1 MTAAKYGYD
10 LLIRHSNTLSM
21 EAKRIH
27 KTEIAKLRPA
37 FLALSKHFD
46 WLCKQRKSHQNNV
59 KLALHTRFAN
69 HLLAASILIER
80 GLLLDAAS
88 CFRAA
93 TETTAFYWLV
103 CLKPEAAGLYDGAAS
118 PRPVEIRKQLEALGV
133 DVSRLRDR
141 YRIESEVAHVGN
153 KSDNLQINWDA
164 PKSGSLLYGG
174 GARPEIQQLMFADV
188 QNYVL
193 NWFSGDS
200 DYEIEEAEDG

>member
-1 MTAAKYGYD
+1 
-10 LLIRHSNTLSM
+10 M
-21 EAKRIH
+21 ETRRNH
-27 KTEIAKLRPA
+27 KPELAKLRPA

-46 WLCKQRKSHQNNV
+46 FLCNKGKSHQNNV
-59 KLALHTRFAN
+59 KLALHTRFVN
-69 HLLAASILIER
+69 HLLSASILVER

-103 CLKPEAAGLYDGAAS
+103 CLKPEAAALYDGSAS
-118 PRPVEIRKQLEALGV
+118 PRPVEIRKQLESLGV
-133 DVSRLRDR
+133 DISQLRDR

-164 PKSGSLLYGG
+164 PKSGTLLYGG
-174 GARPEIQQLMFADV
+174 GMRPEIQQLMFADV

-193 NWFSGDS
+193 NWFSGDP
-200 DYEIEEAEDG
+200 DYEIGEPQES